1 MQDMTGEQ
9 VHKSTSSIR
18 KENLLKP
25 SYGLMIVPFLIM
37 VGLLC
42 EIFFKIIIFCGRY
55 KNSIN
60 QSLCST

>member
-9 VHKSTSSIR
+9 VPESTSSIR
-18 KENLLKP
+18 KETLLKP

-42 EIFFKIIIFCGRY
+42 EIFFFNNY
-55 KNSIN
+55 
-60 QSLCST
+60 LLW